1 MFLRVLFPYLTHL
14 PLQTLRECPQR
25 AILRLVTL
33 ASYDPLW
40 KFMTFLTIKN
50 NSPNIHR
57 YLSIKSHTGQH
68 FHVSCFISIVF
79 AAIWIGFISFAG
91 PLPIRPRRGRVVCIR
106 DNGTVRYVFQT
117 VQ

>member
-68 FHVSCFISIVF
+68 FHVSLALYLQLSGLV
-79 AAIWIGFISFAG
+79 SSL
-91 PLPIRPRRGRVVCIR
+91 LPDPYQS
-106 DNGTVRYVFQT
+106 DQEEAE
-117 VQ
+117 